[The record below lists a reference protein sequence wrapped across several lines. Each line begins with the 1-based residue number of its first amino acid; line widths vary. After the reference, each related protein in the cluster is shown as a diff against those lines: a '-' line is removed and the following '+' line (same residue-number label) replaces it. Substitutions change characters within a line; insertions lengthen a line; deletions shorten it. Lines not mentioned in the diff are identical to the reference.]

1 MIKILGIESSCD
13 DTAVSIITENRE
25 ILSNIIISQ
34 NTEHAVFGGVV
45 PEIAARSHLSNLD
58 KALKNVLKES
68 NTKLTEISA
77 IAATSGPGLIG
88 GVIVGS
94 MFARSLSSALKKP
107 FIAINHLE
115 GHALTARLTDNI
127 PYPYLLLLASGG
139 HCQFVAVLG
148 LGKYKILGST
158 IDDAVGEAFDKV
170 AKMLNLAFPGGPE
183 IEKRAKLGD
192 PYKYKFP
199 KPIINSGNCNMSFS
213 GLKNAVRTLIMNLQ
227 EINYKDC
234 HHLESFRQD
243 EFKEEPAQR
252 TKVHEYRRKPKN
264 SLVSSFLNDDV
275 INDIAASFQFTIGE
289 ILSSK
294 VQDAIR
300 AYERVVN
307 DYYENIDYTT
317 QLNLKSLRQDE
328 FKEEPAQ
335 RTKVREHRLYPQNS
349 LGSSFLNDTIVIAG
363 GVAANKYLQEILSN
377 CAKTYGYQLIYPPI
391 RLCTDNAAMIA
402 YAGLERYNNKLF
414 TPLNFC
420 PKARWSLEDISK

>member
-13 DTAVSIITENRE
+13 DTAVSIITKNRE

-45 PEIAARSHLSNLD
+45 PEIAARSHLSHLD

-68 NTKLTEISA
+68 NTKLTDIST

-192 PYKYKFP
+192 PHKYKFP

-213 GLKNAVRTLIMNLQ
+213 GLKTAVRTLIMNLK
-227 EINYKDC
+227 EIND
-234 HHLESFRQD
+234 
-243 EFKEEPAQR
+243 
-252 TKVHEYRRKPKN
+252 T
-264 SLVSSFLNDDV
+264 V

-300 AYERVVN
+300 AYEQITN
-307 DYYENIDYTT
+307 NFDKKN
-317 QLNLKSLRQDE
+317 
-328 FKEEPAQ
+328 
-335 RTKVREHRLYPQNS
+335 
-349 LGSSFLNDTIVIAG
+349 IVIAG
-363 GVAANKYLQEILSN
+363 GVAANKYLQKILSS
-377 CAKTYGYQLIYPPI
+377 CAKTYGYRLIYPPI
-391 RLCTDNAAMIA
+391 HLCTDNAAMIA

-420 PKARWSLEDISK
+420 PKARWSLEDISN

>member
-1 MIKILGIESSCD
+1 MTKILGIESSCD

-58 KALKNVLKES
+58 KALKSVLKES
-68 NTKLTEISA
+68 DTKLTEISA

-139 HCQFVAVLG
+139 HCQFVAILG
-148 LGKYKILGST
+148 LRKYKILGST

-170 AKMLNLAFPGGPE
+170 AKMLNLGFPGGSE
-183 IEKRAKLGD
+183 IETRAKFGNSH
-192 PYKYKFP
+192 KYKFP

-213 GLKNAVRTLIMNLQ
+213 GLKTAVRTLIMSLK
-227 EINYKDC
+227 EIND
-234 HHLESFRQD
+234 
-243 EFKEEPAQR
+243 
-252 TKVHEYRRKPKN
+252 TV
-264 SLVSSFLNDDV
+264 V
-275 INDIAASFQFTIGE
+275 NDIAASFQFTIGE

-294 VQDAIR
+294 LQDAIR
-300 AYERVVN
+300 AYEQMIN
-307 DYYENIDYTT
+307 NCDKKN
-317 QLNLKSLRQDE
+317 
-328 FKEEPAQ
+328 
-335 RTKVREHRLYPQNS
+335 
-349 LGSSFLNDTIVIAG
+349 IVIAG
-363 GVAANKYLQEILSN
+363 GVAANKYLQEILSSG
-377 CAKTYGYQLIYPPI
+377 AKTYGYQLIYPPI
-391 RLCTDNAAMIA
+391 HLCTDNAAMIA

-420 PKARWSLEDISK
+420 PKARWNLEEI

>member
-1 MIKILGIESSCD
+1 MTKILGIESSCD

-34 NTEHAVFGGVV
+34 NAEHAAFQGVV

-68 NTKLTEISA
+68 NTNLTEISA

-139 HCQFVAVLG
+139 HCQFAAVLG

-183 IEKRAKLGD
+183 IEKRAKLGNSH
-192 PYKYKFP
+192 KYKFP

-213 GLKNAVRTLIMNLQ
+213 GLKTAVRTLIMNLK
-227 EINYKDC
+227 EIDYKDR

-243 EFKEEPAQR
+243 ELQEESAQR
-252 TKVHEYRRKPKN
+252 TKVREHRRKPQN
-264 SLVSSFLNDDV
+264 SLESSFLNDDV

-294 VQDAIR
+294 IQDAIR

-307 DYYENIDYTT
+307 DYYENIDYTA
-317 QLNLKSLRQDE
+317 QLNLKSFRQDE
-328 FKEEPAQ
+328 FKNKLAR
-335 RTKVREHRLYPQNS
+335 RTKVREHRLYPQNA
-349 LGSSFLNDTIVIAG
+349 LGSSFLNDTVVIAG
-363 GVAANKYLQEILSN
+363 GVAANKYLQEVLSN
-377 CAKTYGYQLIYPPI
+377 STKTHGYHFIYPPI
-391 RLCTDNAAMIA
+391 HLCTDNAAMIA
-402 YAGLERYNNKLF
+402 YAGLERYNKGLF
-414 TPLNFC
+414 TPLN
-420 PKARWSLEDISK
+420 

>member
-58 KALKNVLKES
+58 KALTNVLKES
-68 NTKLTEISA
+68 NTKLIEISA

-94 MFARSLSSALKKP
+94 MFARSLSSTLKKP

-158 IDDAVGEAFDKV
+158 IDDAVGETFDKV

-183 IEKRAKLGD
+183 IEQKAKLGD
-192 PYKYKFP
+192 PHKYKFP

-213 GLKNAVRTLIMNLQ
+213 GLKTAVRTLIMNLQ
-227 EINYKDC
+227 EINYNEC
-234 HHLESFRQD
+234 NHLESVRQD
-243 EFKEEPAQR
+243 EVQEEFAQR
-252 TKVHEYRRKPKN
+252 TKVHEHRRKLQN
-264 SLVSSFLNDDV
+264 SLVSSFLNDSV

-300 AYERVVN
+300 AYEQITN
-307 DYYENIDYTT
+307 NFDKKNI
-317 QLNLKSLRQDE
+317 
-328 FKEEPAQ
+328 
-335 RTKVREHRLYPQNS
+335 
-349 LGSSFLNDTIVIAG
+349 IIAG

-391 RLCTDNAAMIA
+391 HLCTDNAAMIA

>member
-58 KALKNVLKES
+58 KALRNVLKES
-68 NTKLTEISA
+68 STKLTEISA

-94 MFARSLSSALKKP
+94 MFARSLSSALNKP

-115 GHALTARLTDNI
+115 GHALTARLTDST

-183 IEKRAKLGD
+183 IEKRATLGN
-192 PYKYKFP
+192 PHKYKFP

-213 GLKNAVRTLIMNLQ
+213 GLKTAVRTLIKSL
-227 EINYKDC
+227 
-234 HHLESFRQD
+234 
-243 EFKEEPAQR
+243 KE
-252 TKVHEYRRKPKN
+252 
-264 SLVSSFLNDDV
+264 LNDAV

-294 VQDAIR
+294 VQDAII

-317 QLNLKSLRQDE
+317 QLNLKSFRQNE
-328 FKEEPAQ
+328 FKEEPAE
-335 RTKVREHRLYPQNS
+335 RTKVHEHRLYPQNP
-349 LGSSFLNDTIVIAG
+349 LGSSFLNDVIVIAG

-391 RLCTDNAAMIA
+391 RLCTDNAAIIA

>member
-68 NTKLTEISA
+68 NTKLMEISA
-77 IAATSGPGLIG
+77 IAATSGPGLIS

-192 PYKYKFP
+192 PHKYKFP

-213 GLKNAVRTLIMNLQ
+213 GLKTAVRTLIMNLQ
-227 EINYKDC
+227 EINYKDR

-252 TKVHEYRRKPKN
+252 TKVREHRRKPQN

-289 ILSSK
+289 ILGSK

-300 AYERVVN
+300 AYEQITN
-307 DYYENIDYTT
+307 NFDKKN
-317 QLNLKSLRQDE
+317 
-328 FKEEPAQ
+328 
-335 RTKVREHRLYPQNS
+335 
-349 LGSSFLNDTIVIAG
+349 IVIAG

-402 YAGLERYNNKLF
+402 YAGLEHYNNKLF

>member
-13 DTAVSIITENRE
+13 DTAASVITGNRE

-34 NTEHAVFGGVV
+34 NLEHAIFQGVV
-45 PEIAARSHLSNLD
+45 PEIAARSHLANLERAM
-58 KALKNVLKES
+58 KQALLES
-68 NTKLTEISA
+68 NTELTEITA

-94 MFARSLSSALKKP
+94 MFARSLSAVLNKP

-148 LGKYKILGST
+148 LGKYKILGAT

-170 AKMLNLAFPGGPE
+170 AKMLGLPFPGGPE
-183 IEKRAKLGD
+183 IEKRAKLGN
-192 PYKYKFP
+192 PHKYTFP
-199 KPIINSGNCNMSFS
+199 KPIINSGDCNMSFS
-213 GLKNAVRTLIMNLQ
+213 GLKTAVRTLIMNLQ
-227 EINYKDC
+227 EIND
-234 HHLESFRQD
+234 
-243 EFKEEPAQR
+243 
-252 TKVHEYRRKPKN
+252 T
-264 SLVSSFLNDDV
+264 V
-275 INDIAASFQFTIGE
+275 INDISASFQFTIGE

-294 VQDAIR
+294 ILNAIKS
-300 AYERVVN
+300 YEQI
-307 DYYENIDYTT
+307 ID
-317 QLNLKSLRQDE
+317 NRNK
-328 FKEEPAQ
+328 
-335 RTKVREHRLYPQNS
+335 N
-349 LGSSFLNDTIVIAG
+349 IVIAG

-377 CAKTYGYQLIYPPI
+377 CTTAHGYKLIYPPT

-402 YAGLERYNNKLF
+402 YVGLERYNSGLF

-420 PKARWSLEDISK
+420 PKARWSLEEI

>member
-94 MFARSLSSALKKP
+94 MFARSLSSAFKKP

-158 IDDAVGEAFDKV
+158 IDDAIGEAFDKV

-192 PYKYKFP
+192 PHKYKFP

-213 GLKNAVRTLIMNLQ
+213 GLKTAVRTLIMSL
-227 EINYKDC
+227 
-234 HHLESFRQD
+234 
-243 EFKEEPAQR
+243 KE
-252 TKVHEYRRKPKN
+252 
-264 SLVSSFLNDDV
+264 LNDAV

-294 VQDAIR
+294 VQDAII

-317 QLNLKSLRQDE
+317 QLNLKSFRQDE
-328 FKEEPAQ
+328 FKEEPAEH
-335 RTKVREHRLYPQNS
+335 TKVREHRLYPQNS
-349 LGSSFLNDTIVIAG
+349 LGSSFLNDAIVIAG

>member
-192 PYKYKFP
+192 PHKYKFP

-213 GLKNAVRTLIMNLQ
+213 GLKTAVRTLIMNLQ
-227 EINYKDC
+227 EINYKDR

-252 TKVHEYRRKPKN
+252 TKVREHRRKPQN

-289 ILSSK
+289 ILGSK

-300 AYERVVN
+300 AYEQITN
-307 DYYENIDYTT
+307 NFDKKN
-317 QLNLKSLRQDE
+317 
-328 FKEEPAQ
+328 
-335 RTKVREHRLYPQNS
+335 
-349 LGSSFLNDTIVIAG
+349 IVIAG

-402 YAGLERYNNKLF
+402 YAGLEHYNNKLF

>member
-1 MIKILGIESSCD
+1 MTKILGIESSCD

-34 NTEHAVFGGVV
+34 NAEHAAFQGVV

-115 GHALTARLTDNI
+115 GHALTVRLTDNI

-183 IEKRAKLGD
+183 IEKRAKFGNSH
-192 PYKYKFP
+192 KYKFP

-213 GLKNAVRTLIMNLQ
+213 GLKTAVRTLIMNLK
-227 EINYKDC
+227 EIND
-234 HHLESFRQD
+234 
-243 EFKEEPAQR
+243 
-252 TKVHEYRRKPKN
+252 TV
-264 SLVSSFLNDDV
+264 V
-275 INDIAASFQFTIGE
+275 NDIAASFQFTIGE

-294 VQDAIR
+294 IHDAIR

-307 DYYENIDYTT
+307 DYYENIDSTA
-317 QLNLKSLRQDE
+317 QLNLKSFRQDE
-328 FKEEPAQ
+328 FKGKPAE
-335 RTKVREHRLYPQNS
+335 RTKVREHRLHPQNS
-349 LGSSFLNDTIVIAG
+349 LGSSFLNDTVVIAG
-363 GVAANKYLQEILSN
+363 GVAANKYLQEVLSN
-377 CAKTYGYQLIYPPI
+377 STKTHGYHLIYPPI
-391 RLCTDNAAMIA
+391 HLCTDNAAMIA
-402 YAGLERYNNKLF
+402 YAGLERYNKGLF

-420 PKARWSLEDISK
+420 PKARWSLEEI

>member
-58 KALKNVLKES
+58 KALKSVLKES

-94 MFARSLSSALKKP
+94 MFARLLSSALKKP

-158 IDDAVGEAFDKV
+158 IDDAVGEAFDKI

-192 PYKYKFP
+192 PHKYKFP

-213 GLKNAVRTLIMNLQ
+213 GLKTAVRTLIMNLKG
-227 EINYKDC
+227 IDYKDR

-252 TKVHEYRRKPKN
+252 TKVREHRRKPQN

-289 ILSSK
+289 ILGSK
-294 VQDAIR
+294 VQHAIR
-300 AYERVVN
+300 AYEQVIN
-307 DYYENIDYTT
+307 NCDKKN
-317 QLNLKSLRQDE
+317 
-328 FKEEPAQ
+328 
-335 RTKVREHRLYPQNS
+335 
-349 LGSSFLNDTIVIAG
+349 IVIAG
-363 GVAANKYLQEILSN
+363 GVAANKYLQEILSS
-377 CAKTYGYQLIYPPI
+377 CAKTYDYRLIYPPI
-391 RLCTDNAAMIA
+391 HLCTDNAAMIA